1 VPGTAAAMP
10 LTALWPAQCRC
21 GGSFS
26 GSRPCAAAQVDLGAP
41 SRGSARQAAA
51 GRHDAGRAR
60 LAAVASRWSGG
71 GVAPAEGL
79 CAAAG
84 AARASRCPS
93 CARIQNLDLRM
104 ATLPLLICR
113 KNQRPNAGGTEKDV

>member
-1 VPGTAAAMP
+1 MPGTAAAIR

-26 GSRPCAAAQVDLGAP
+26 GSRPCAAAQDLGAP

-60 LAAVASRWSGG
+60 LPAVASRWSGG

-79 CAAAG
+79 RAAAG
-84 AARASRCPS
+84 AARASDAHLVLASNP
-93 CARIQNLDLRM
+93 NLDLSGDIGLDLQN
-104 ATLPLLICR
+104 T
-113 KNQRPNAGGTEKDV
+113 AGFM